1 MANQDADRPEPV
13 YAPVSKTEEPSGD
26 TFESAASP
34 ETIELF
40 KKRESFS
47 SYELLPIVT
56 SLSCG
61 IFFGIGFNK
70 SRIFEPFF
78 IIEQMLMT
86 RFLMLKF
93 FLSAAGTSC
102 FMGVIA
108 SHFYPEQFSISRWKF
123 LSLNHALTICLGSLI
138 LGAGMTICGSCP
150 GTVFA
155 QLGAGVPNSGY
166 VFIGLLIGA
175 LSWGLMEPIWKK
187 LFSGTNT
194 VYMKYIFIEEGLNK
208 KYHIPMSGE
217 VIGILFGVVF
227 WVIVVVFEVLWP
239 WQSELNTP
247 NEAGCNFLSCG
258 SWPPAISGLMVG
270 LTQLPLMTV
279 LGNVLG
285 ASSTYMCVMAQWLRL
300 TTESV
305 HDTFPQFKQ
314 QLSRRWQI
322 LFALA
327 VVFGSW
333 LGVALNSNESNLNVA
348 KHPYD
353 EVEGVNEIRAIVGGF
368 VLEFG
373 SRMCKGCPS
382 GHGFS
387 GFMLLTTASFIAVP
401 SIFAGGISTAF
412 IIQAIGF

>member
-1 MANQDADRPEPV
+1 MWYILWYWLQQITYIR
-13 YAPVSKTEEPSGD
+13 
-26 TFESAASP
+26 TFLHHRTDVNDPIFDVE
-34 ETIELF
+34 I
-40 KKRESFS
+40 
-47 SYELLPIVT
+47 LLIR
-56 SLSCG
+56 
-61 IFFGIGFNK
+61 
-70 SRIFEPFF
+70 SRN
-78 IIEQMLMT
+78 LMFYGCYCIT
-86 RFLMLKF
+86 
-93 FLSAAGTSC
+93 FLSRTILDFSMEISFIKPRFNHLFGLIDLRRRDDYLRIMSRNCICAARCRSAKQWLC
-102 FMGVIA
+102 I
-108 SHFYPEQFSISRWKF
+108 HW
-123 LSLNHALTICLGSLI
+123 
-138 LGAGMTICGSCP
+138 
-150 GTVFA
+150 
-155 QLGAGVPNSGY
+155 
-166 VFIGLLIGA
+166 LLIGA

-217 VIGILFGVVF
+217 VIGILLGVVF

-333 LGVALNSNESNLNVA
+333 LGVVLNSNESNLNVA